1 MLWQLNS
8 IRDVPLFSL
17 SLATSE
23 LSWWLSSKESACQCR
38 RHRFSPWVGKIPWSR
53 KWQPTPILLPRKLHG
68 QRSLAATVHW
78 VSKCRTRLSI
88 HTDTHTHTR
97 TLSSHLGSS
106 PHPHSMNL
114 ILTTILPSEDRK
126 GEKGGYLP
134 FLLRAPHRTRK
145 FIFCSCL
152 VDQNPVT

>member
-97 TLSSHLGSS
+97 THTRTCT
-106 PHPHSMNL
+106 HKVESMSVGPYNL
-114 ILTTILPSEDRK
+114 KRQDFGVMPCHWMENEMVK
-126 GEKGGYLP
+126 CK
-134 FLLRAPHRTRK
+134 
-145 FIFCSCL
+145 
-152 VDQNPVT
+152 